1 MTIFRSARVYAIA
14 GAAVLAIGLVGGAAL
29 AREGDAPPPSAEH
42 AGHPHFPYIGLR
54 AIVDASGLDFEVF
67 RAGFAEDKSIN
78 TILEENGVDPA
89 AVKQTVLAQLQEKL
103 DEAVANGRITEDEAA
118 AIYERASGHLDTLMS
133 STPDDLPRPHR
144 AVRGA
149 LRDGIGTAAGAIGIA
164 PLDLARAIRDG
175 QTIAD
180 VASENGVEPQAVID
194 ALVAEANARIDERAA
209 ARGLGEDEVAE
220 LKARAEER
228 ITTLVNEGGPR
239 HHGGRGIRGA

>member
-29 AREGDAPPPSAEH
+29 AREGDGPPPSAEH
-42 AGHPHFPYIGLR
+42 AGRPHFPYIGLR
-54 AIVDASGLDFEVF
+54 AIVGASGLDFEVF

-89 AVKQTVLAQLQEKL
+89 EVKQAVLEKLQEKL
-103 DEAVANGRITEDEAA
+103 DQAVANGRITEDEAA
-118 AIYERASGHLDTLMS
+118 AIYERASEHLDTLMS

-149 LRDGIGTAAGAIGIA
+149 IRDGLETAAGVIGIA
-164 PLDLARAIRDG
+164 PLDLVRAIHDG
-175 QTIAD
+175 QTIAE
-180 VASENGVEPQAVID
+180 VAGGSSQAVID
-194 ALVAEANARIDERAA
+194 ALVAEADARIEERAA
-209 ARGLGEDEVAE
+209 ERGLSEDEVAE

-239 HHGGRGIRGA
+239 HHGERGMRGG